1 MAERNTKKEMIIQ
14 LEIEQMIAELNRHNS
29 DKAKDYINILNRTLM
44 EMREQNEALK
54 ESMMLTS
61 QSEIDGLNLLKENA
75 ALKERIEQMNK
86 LINSLNEAE

>member
-1 MAERNTKKEMIIQ
+1 MEERNAKEMIIQ

-29 DKAKDYINILNRTLM
+29 DKAKDYINVLNRTLM

-54 ESMMLTS
+54 QSMMLTS

-75 ALKERIEQMNK
+75 TLKERIEQMNK
-86 LINSLNEAE
+86 LINSLNETE

>member
-1 MAERNTKKEMIIQ
+1 MIIQ
-14 LEIEQMIAELNRHNS
+14 LEIEQMITELKRHDS
-29 DKAKDYINILNRTLM
+29 DKAKDYINILNRTLL

-75 ALKERIEQMNK
+75 TLKERIEQMNK
-86 LINSLNEAE
+86 LINSLNETE

>member
-1 MAERNTKKEMIIQ
+1 MIIQ
-14 LEIEQMIAELNRHNS
+14 LEIEQMIAELKRHNS
-29 DKAKDYINILNRTLM
+29 DKAKDYINVLNRTLM

-54 ESMMLTS
+54 QSMMLTS

>member
-1 MAERNTKKEMIIQ
+1 MIIQ
-14 LEIEQMIAELNRHNS
+14 LEIEQMIAELKRHNS
-29 DKAKDYINILNRTLM
+29 DKAKDYINVLNRTLM

-75 ALKERIEQMNK
+75 ALKERIEQMNNV
-86 LINSLNEAE
+86 INKMDEV

>member
-1 MAERNTKKEMIIQ
+1 MIIQ

-29 DKAKDYINILNRTLM
+29 EKAKDYINVLNRTLM

-61 QSEIDGLNLLKENA
+61 QSEIDGLKLLKENA
-75 ALKERIEQMNK
+75 ELKVEVEIMTNVINK
-86 LINSLNEAE
+86 MDESK

>member
-1 MAERNTKKEMIIQ
+1 MIIQ
-14 LEIEQMIAELNRHNS
+14 LEIQQMIAELKRHNS
-29 DKAKDYINILNRTLM
+29 DKAKDYINVLNRTLL

-75 ALKERIEQMNK
+75 ALNERVEQMNNV
-86 LINSLNEAE
+86 INKMDEV

>member
-1 MAERNTKKEMIIQ
+1 MEARNTKKEMIIQ

-29 DKAKDYINILNRTLM
+29 DKAKDYINVLNRTLM
-44 EMREQNEALK
+44 EMREQNNALK

-75 ALKERIEQMNK
+75 ALKQRIEQMNK
-86 LINSLNEAE
+86 LINSLNETE

>member
-1 MAERNTKKEMIIQ
+1 MIIQ

-61 QSEIDGLNLLKENA
+61 QSEIDGLNLLKENT
-75 ALKERIEQMNK
+75 ALKERIEQMNNV
-86 LINSLNEAE
+86 INKMDE

>member
-1 MAERNTKKEMIIQ
+1 MIIQ

-29 DKAKDYINILNRTLM
+29 DKAKDYINVLNRTLL

-75 ALKERIEQMNK
+75 ALKERIEQMNNV
-86 LINSLNEAE
+86 INKMDEV